1 MEKVEM
7 DQALENGFV
16 ATFIRELIPGILHNF
31 ANPLNGIMG
40 RSKLV
45 QRRIDD
51 HVRKLEELYP
61 EASLNLKNELL
72 KIQSDIRSV
81 ANESESF
88 FEMFRDVSGKFY
100 ALAAKGEDNINLS
113 QLLNAEMRF
122 ANFYL
127 DFKHEVRKEVDLDQ
141 DIPEFRGK
149 TADLSMAFWRL
160 IRFAM
165 NQALASDNRQFS
177 LTTSHDADCVNVTI
191 RYSGVAM
198 PEEAISDTLEFL
210 DGGINGMRTF
220 SVDHG
225 VVLALVVLNRYSA
238 RVMIDAEAQENLLSI
253 SLPYQGR
260 GKRTELKFKYF

>member
-1 MEKVEM
+1 MEKVEI
-7 DQALENGFV
+7 DQALEDDFV

-40 RSKLV
+40 RSKLL

-61 EASLNLKNELL
+61 EASSGLKNDLL

-100 ALAAKGEDNINLS
+100 ALAAKGIDNVNLS
-113 QLLNAEMRF
+113 QLLGAEMRF

-127 DFKHEVRKEVDLDQ
+127 DFKHEVRKDVQLD
-141 DIPEFRGK
+141 DSLPEFRGK
-149 TADLSMAFWRL
+149 TAELSMAFWRL

-165 NQALASDNRQFS
+165 NQALASDKRKFAIV
-177 LTTSHDADCVNVTI
+177 TSHDAECVTVAI
-191 RYSGVAM
+191 HYSGEAM
-198 PEEAISDTLEFL
+198 PEQAISDTLEFL
-210 DGGINGMRTF
+210 DGGLNGMQKF

-238 RVMIDAEAQENLLSI
+238 RVVVEAEAEENTLSI
-253 SLPYQGR
+253 SLPYR
-260 GKRTELKFKYF
+260 ERTRQNESKFK